1 MRTVRLFLIP
11 LLLFSAFLLSTSQEV
26 IEEIIAIVNDDIIT
40 RSEFRA
46 AYEANYQLL
55 RAQFQGEEFNR
66 QLDWMK
72 KNLMDQLV
80 TGILLLQE
88 AEKLEG
94 INVDEQMRLYID
106 NIKKENNINSDE
118 DLKKILRAQGTSY
131 DEWIKVLR
139 ENMMK
144 EAVIFSEVQRGIIID
159 EAEIVSYHKLH
170 PEEFTEPPEFK
181 LKAITLTSGSGSDEG
196 IEAKKREISGKIAA
210 GEDFGALASEY
221 SEGPEKESGGDLG
234 NFKKGE
240 LARELEEPVE
250 NLKQGEVTPWIQ
262 FRNGWYLL
270 KLVEK
275 KEARLKPFEEARD
288 DIERRLLGEKS
299 QAKFEEF
306 MKELKEKS
314 YIKILNP
321 NPLDFE
327 EIK

>member
-1 MRTVRLFLIP
+1 MRKVRLFLTLI
-11 LLLFSAFLLSTSQEV
+11 LLFSAVSFGTSQEV
-26 IEEIIAIVNDDIIT
+26 IEEIVAIVNDDIIT

-46 AYEANYQLL
+46 AYETNYQLL

-66 QLDWMK
+66 ELERMK
-72 KNLMDQLV
+72 KNLMDSLI
-80 TGILLLQE
+80 TDILLLQE
-88 AEKLEG
+88 ANKLEN
-94 INVDEQMRLYID
+94 INIDEQVRLYID

-118 DLKKILRAQGTSY
+118 DLKRILKQQGISFE
-131 DEWIKVLR
+131 EWTRRLR
-139 ENMMK
+139 EGVMK
-144 EAVIFSEVQRGIIID
+144 DAVLTSEVRRNIVID

-196 IEAKKREISGKIAA
+196 IEAKKQEINSKIAA

-221 SEGPEKESGGDLG
+221 SEGPEKESSGDLG
-234 NFKKGE
+234 NFKKGD
-240 LARELEEPVE
+240 LAKELEEPVE

-262 FRNGWYLL
+262 FRNAWYLL

-275 KEARLKPFEEARD
+275 KEARLKPFEDARD
-288 DIERRLLGEKS
+288 DIERRLLGEKA
-299 QAKFEEF
+299 QVKFEEF

-321 NPLDFE
+321 NPLDF
-327 EIK
+327 

>member
-1 MRTVRLFLIP
+1 MRKVRLFLIL
-11 LLLFSAFLLSTSQEV
+11 LLLFSAVSFGTSQEV
-26 IEEIIAIVNDDIIT
+26 IEEIVAIVNDDIIT

-46 AYEANYQLL
+46 AYETNYQLI

-66 QLDWMK
+66 ELERMK
-72 KNLMDQLV
+72 KNLMDTLI
-80 TGILLLQE
+80 TDILLLQE
-88 AEKLEG
+88 ANKLEN
-94 INVDEQMRLYID
+94 INIDEQVRLFID

-118 DLKKILRAQGTSY
+118 DLKRILKQQGISFE
-131 DEWIKVLR
+131 EWTRRLR
-139 ENMMK
+139 EGVMRD
-144 EAVIFSEVQRGIIID
+144 AVITSEVRRNIVID

-196 IEAKKREISGKIAA
+196 IEAKKQEINSKIAA

-221 SEGPEKESGGDLG
+221 SEGPEKESNGDLG
-234 NFKKGE
+234 DFKKGN
-240 LARELEEPVE
+240 LAKELEEPVE

-262 FRNGWYLL
+262 FRNAWYLL

-275 KEARLKPFEEARD
+275 KEARLKPFEEARN
-288 DIERRLLGEKS
+288 DIERRLLAEKG
-299 QAKFEEF
+299 QVKLEEF

-321 NPLDFE
+321 NPLGF
-327 EIK
+327 

>member
-1 MRTVRLFLIP
+1 MRKVRLFLTLI
-11 LLLFSAFLLSTSQEV
+11 LLFSAVSFGTSQEV
-26 IEEIIAIVNDDIIT
+26 IEEIVAIVNDDIIT

-46 AYEANYQLL
+46 AYETNYQLL

-66 QLDWMK
+66 ELERMK
-72 KNLMDQLV
+72 KNLMDTLI
-80 TGILLLQE
+80 TDILLLQE
-88 AEKLEG
+88 ANKLEN
-94 INVDEQMRLYID
+94 INIDEQVRLYID

-118 DLKKILRAQGTSY
+118 DLKRILKQQGISFE
-131 DEWIKVLR
+131 EWTRRLR
-139 ENMMK
+139 EGVMK
-144 EAVIFSEVQRGIIID
+144 DAVLTSEVRRNIVID

-196 IEAKKREISGKIAA
+196 IEAKKQEINSKIAA

-221 SEGPEKESGGDLG
+221 SEGPEKESSGDLG

-240 LARELEEPVE
+240 LAKELEEPVE

-262 FRNGWYLL
+262 FRNAWYLL

-275 KEARLKPFEEARD
+275 KEARLKPFEDARD
-288 DIERRLLGEKS
+288 DIERRLLGEKA
-299 QAKFEEF
+299 QVKFEEF

-321 NPLDFE
+321 NPLDF
-327 EIK
+327 

>member
-1 MRTVRLFLIP
+1 MRKVRLFLIL
-11 LLLFSAFLLSTSQEV
+11 LLLFSAVSFGTSQEV
-26 IEEIIAIVNDDIIT
+26 IEEIVAIVNDDIIT

-46 AYEANYQLL
+46 AYETNYQLL

-66 QLDWMK
+66 ELERMK
-72 KNLMDQLV
+72 KNLMDTLI
-80 TGILLLQE
+80 TDILLLQE
-88 AEKLEG
+88 ANKLEN
-94 INVDEQMRLYID
+94 INIDEQVRLYID

-118 DLKKILRAQGTSY
+118 DLKRILKQQGISFE
-131 DEWIKVLR
+131 EWTRRLR
-139 ENMMK
+139 EGVMK
-144 EAVIFSEVQRGIIID
+144 DAVLTSEVRRNIVID

-196 IEAKKREISGKIAA
+196 IEAKKQEINSKIAA

-221 SEGPEKESGGDLG
+221 SEGPEKESSGDLG

-240 LARELEEPVE
+240 LAKELEEPVE

-262 FRNGWYLL
+262 FRNAWYLL

-275 KEARLKPFEEARD
+275 KEARLKPFEDARD
-288 DIERRLLGEKS
+288 DIERRLLGEKA
-299 QAKFEEF
+299 QVKFEEF

-321 NPLDFE
+321 NPLDF
-327 EIK
+327 

>member
-1 MRTVRLFLIP
+1 MRTVRLFLTL
-11 LLLFSAFLLSTSQEV
+11 LLLFSAVSFGTSQEV
-26 IEEIIAIVNDDIIT
+26 IEEIVAIVNDEIIT
-40 RSEFRA
+40 RSDYKA
-46 AYEANYQLL
+46 AYETNYQSL

-66 QLDWMK
+66 QLERVK
-72 KNLMDQLV
+72 KNLMDTLI
-80 TGILLLQE
+80 TDILLLQE
-88 AEKLEG
+88 AKKLEN
-94 INVDEQMRLYID
+94 INFDEQVRLYID

-118 DLKKILRAQGTSY
+118 DLKKILKQQGMSFEKWTR
-131 DEWIKVLR
+131 VLR
-139 ENMMK
+139 EGVMK
-144 EAVIFSEVQRGIIID
+144 DAVITSEVRRNIVID

-196 IEAKKREISGKIAA
+196 IEAKKQEINSKIAA

-221 SEGPEKESGGDLG
+221 SQGPEKESSGDLG
-234 NFKKGE
+234 NFEKGN
-240 LARELEEPVE
+240 LAKELEEPVE

-262 FRNGWYLL
+262 FRNAWYLL

-288 DIERRLLGEKS
+288 DIERRLLADKG
-299 QAKFEEF
+299 QVKFEEF

-321 NPLDFE
+321 NPLDF
-327 EIK
+327 

>member
-1 MRTVRLFLIP
+1 MRTVRLFLTL
-11 LLLFSAFLLSTSQEV
+11 LLLFSAVSFGTSQEV
-26 IEEIIAIVNDDIIT
+26 IEEIVAIVNDEIIT
-40 RSEFRA
+40 RSDYKA
-46 AYEANYQLL
+46 AYETNYQSL

-66 QLDWMK
+66 QLERVK
-72 KNLMDQLV
+72 NNLMDTLI
-80 TGILLLQE
+80 TDILLLQE
-88 AEKLEG
+88 AKKLEN
-94 INVDEQMRLYID
+94 INFDEQVRLYID

-118 DLKKILRAQGTSY
+118 DLKKILKQQGMSFEKWTR
-131 DEWIKVLR
+131 VLR
-139 ENMMK
+139 EGVMK
-144 EAVIFSEVQRGIIID
+144 DAVITSEVRRNIVID

-196 IEAKKREISGKIAA
+196 IEAKKQEINSKIAA

-221 SEGPEKESGGDLG
+221 SQGPEKESSGDLG
-234 NFKKGE
+234 NFEKGN
-240 LARELEEPVE
+240 LAKELEEPVE

-262 FRNGWYLL
+262 FRNAWYLL

-288 DIERRLLGEKS
+288 DIERRLLADKG
-299 QAKFEEF
+299 QVKFEEF

-321 NPLDFE
+321 NPLDF
-327 EIK
+327 

>member
-1 MRTVRLFLIP
+1 MRTVRLFLT
-11 LLLFSAFLLSTSQEV
+11 LFLLFSAVSFGISQEV
-26 IEEIIAIVNDDIIT
+26 IEEIVAIVNDDIIT

-46 AYEANYQLL
+46 AYETNYQLYK
-55 RAQFQGEEFNR
+55 AQFQGEEFNR
-66 QLDWMK
+66 QLELMK
-72 KNLMDQLV
+72 KNLMDTLI

-88 AEKLEG
+88 ANKLEN
-94 INVDEQMRLYID
+94 INIDEQVRLYID
-106 NIKKENNINSDE
+106 NIKKENSINSDE
-118 DLKKILRAQGTSY
+118 DLKQILQQQGTSY
-131 DEWIKVLR
+131 EEWTRMLR
-139 ENMMK
+139 ESAMK
-144 EAVIFSEVQRGIIID
+144 DAVLFSEVQRNIIVD

-181 LKAITLTSGSGSDEG
+181 LKAITVTSGSGSDEG
-196 IEAKKREISGKIAA
+196 IEAKKQEISSKIAA

-221 SEGPEKESGGDLG
+221 SEGPEKESSGDLG

-240 LARELEEPVE
+240 LAKELEEPVE

-288 DIERRLLGEKS
+288 NIERRLMGEKA
-299 QAKFEEF
+299 QVKFEEF

-321 NPLDFE
+321 NPLDF
-327 EIK
+327 

>member
-1 MRTVRLFLIP
+1 MRTVRLFLTL
-11 LLLFSAFLLSTSQEV
+11 LLLFSAVSFGTSQEV
-26 IEEIIAIVNDDIIT
+26 IEEIVAIVNDEIIT
-40 RSEFRA
+40 RSDYKA
-46 AYEANYQLL
+46 AYETNYQSL

-66 QLDWMK
+66 QLERVK
-72 KNLMDQLV
+72 NNLMDTLI
-80 TGILLLQE
+80 TDILLLQE
-88 AEKLEG
+88 AKKLEN
-94 INVDEQMRLYID
+94 INFDEQVRLYID

-118 DLKKILRAQGTSY
+118 DLKKILKQQGMSFEKWTR
-131 DEWIKVLR
+131 VLR
-139 ENMMK
+139 EGVMK
-144 EAVIFSEVQRGIIID
+144 DAVITSEVRRNIVID

-196 IEAKKREISGKIAA
+196 IEAKKQEINSKIAA

-221 SEGPEKESGGDLG
+221 SQGPEKESSGDLG
-234 NFKKGE
+234 NFEKGN
-240 LARELEEPVE
+240 LAKELEEPVE

-262 FRNGWYLL
+262 FRNAWYLL

-288 DIERRLLGEKS
+288 DIEERLFGEKA
-299 QAKFEEF
+299 QVKFEEF

-321 NPLDFE
+321 NPLNF
-327 EIK
+327 

>member
-1 MRTVRLFLIP
+1 MRTVRLFLTL
-11 LLLFSAFLLSTSQEV
+11 LLLFSAVSFCTSQEV
-26 IEEIIAIVNDDIIT
+26 IEEIVAIVNDDVIT
-40 RSEFRA
+40 LSEFRA
-46 AYEANYQLL
+46 AYETNYQLL
-55 RAQFQGEEFNR
+55 KAQLQGEEFNR
-66 QLDWMK
+66 QLERMK
-72 KNLMDQLV
+72 KNLMDQLI

-88 AEKLEG
+88 ANKLEN
-94 INVDEQMRLYID
+94 INIDEQVRLYID
-106 NIKKENNINSDE
+106 NIKKENSINSDE
-118 DLKKILRAQGTSY
+118 DLKQILKQQGTSY
-131 DEWIKVLR
+131 EEWTRMLR
-139 ENMMK
+139 ESAMK
-144 EAVIFSEVQRGIIID
+144 DAVLFSEVQRNIVVD

-181 LKAITLTSGSGSDEG
+181 LKAITITSGSGSDEG
-196 IEAKKREISGKIAA
+196 IEAKKQEINSKIAA

-221 SEGPEKESGGDLG
+221 SEGPEKESSGDLG
-234 NFKKGE
+234 NFKKGN

-288 DIERRLLGEKS
+288 DIERRLLGEKA
-299 QAKFEEF
+299 QVKFEEF

-321 NPLDFE
+321 NPLDF
-327 EIK
+327 

>member
-1 MRTVRLFLIP
+1 MRTVRLFLT
-11 LLLFSAFLLSTSQEV
+11 LLLFFSTVSFGTSQEV
-26 IEEIIAIVNDDIIT
+26 IEEIVAIVNDEIIT
-40 RSEFRA
+40 LSEFRA
-46 AYEANYQLL
+46 AYETNYQSL
-55 RAQFQGEEFNR
+55 RAQYQGEEFNR
-66 QLDWMK
+66 QLEWMK
-72 KNLMDQLV
+72 KNLMDTLI
-80 TGILLLQE
+80 TDILLLQE
-88 AEKLEG
+88 ANKLEN
-94 INVDEQMRLYID
+94 INIDEQVRLYID

-118 DLKKILRAQGTSY
+118 DLRKILKQQGISFE
-131 DEWIKVLR
+131 EWTRRLR
-139 ENMMK
+139 EGVMK
-144 EAVIFSEVQRGIIID
+144 DAVITSEVRRNIVID

-196 IEAKKREISGKIAA
+196 IEAKKQEINSKIAA

-234 NFKKGE
+234 DFKKGN
-240 LARELEEPVE
+240 LAKELEEPVE

-262 FRNGWYLL
+262 FRNAWYLL

-288 DIERRLLGEKS
+288 DIERRLLAEKG
-299 QAKFEEF
+299 QVKFEEF

-321 NPLDFE
+321 NPLGF
-327 EIK
+327 

>member
-1 MRTVRLFLIP
+1 MRIVRLFLT
-11 LLLFSAFLLSTSQEV
+11 LFLLFSAVSFGISQEV
-26 IEEIIAIVNDDIIT
+26 IEEIVAIVNDDIIT

-46 AYEANYQLL
+46 AYETNYQLYK
-55 RAQFQGEEFNR
+55 AQFQGEEFNR
-66 QLDWMK
+66 QLELMK
-72 KNLMDQLV
+72 KNLMDTLI

-88 AEKLEG
+88 ANKLEN
-94 INVDEQMRLYID
+94 INIDEQVRLYID
-106 NIKKENNINSDE
+106 NIKKENSINSDE
-118 DLKKILRAQGTSY
+118 DLKQILQQQGTSY
-131 DEWIKVLR
+131 EEWTRMLR
-139 ENMMK
+139 ESAMK
-144 EAVIFSEVQRGIIID
+144 DAVLFSEVQRNIVVD

-181 LKAITLTSGSGSDEG
+181 LKAITVTSGSGSDEG
-196 IEAKKREISGKIAA
+196 IEAKKQEISSKIAA

-221 SEGPEKESGGDLG
+221 SEGPEKESSGDLG
-234 NFKKGE
+234 NFKKCE
-240 LARELEEPVE
+240 LAKELEEPVE

-288 DIERRLLGEKS
+288 NIERRLMGEKA
-299 QAKFEEF
+299 QVKFEEF

-321 NPLDFE
+321 NPLDF
-327 EIK
+327 